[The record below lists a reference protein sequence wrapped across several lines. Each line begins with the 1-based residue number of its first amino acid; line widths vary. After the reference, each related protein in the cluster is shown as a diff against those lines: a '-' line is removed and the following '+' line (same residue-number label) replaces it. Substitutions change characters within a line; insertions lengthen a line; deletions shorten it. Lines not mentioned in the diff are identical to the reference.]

1 MSIYE
6 RAIKAQGLSKIAN
19 DNPNLGNQFQGVSGD
34 GGTPLEYYR
43 LILDDPN
50 KTFAEHL
57 KAYMALKRRG
67 ENPAPSIQEMAGRG
81 WDAIKSGVNADLAEA
96 HKKFTGLKNDAK
108 GWYNKTMPQL
118 SKSYENAKK
127 SLYDFYKNNEGDIN
141 TLGAS
146 MAVGGTLG
154 ALLSPR
160 RRALGAVTGSILAGG
175 ASLGARRVAK
185 YLGYV

>member
-6 RAIKAQGLSKIAN
+6 RALRAQGFSKIAK
-19 DNPNLGNQFQGVSGD
+19 D
-34 GGTPLEYYR
+34 GQASEKYK
-43 LILDDPN
+43 LILADPN
-50 KTFAEHL
+50 NNSFKDQF
-57 KAYMALKRRG
+57 KAYMALRDLG
-67 ENPAPSIQEMAGRG
+67 ESPAPSVQEMMGRG
-81 WDAIKSGVNADLAEA
+81 WDAVKSGVENDFTKAY
-96 HKKFTGLKNDAK
+96 KKFTNLKNDAK
-108 GWYNKTMPQL
+108 GWYNKTTPQL

-160 RRALGAVTGSILAGG
+160 RRVLGAVTGSILAGG
-175 ASLGARRVAK
+175 GGLGARRIAK